1 MALSRAY
8 FEVNVKF
15 QDCHNSKS
23 SLSPY
28 NQRVWKVQIE
38 VRNYNYRGKE
48 EGERRSKREIIFT
61 S

>member
-1 MALSRAY
+1 MALSRAN

-15 QDCHNSKS
+15 QDCHSSKS

-28 NQRVWKVQIE
+28 NQRVCKVPLE
-38 VRNYNYRGKE
+38 VRNYRGKE
-48 EGERRSKREIIFT
+48 EGERRSKREISFT